1 MDAVRRHGVGNRQLA
16 VFASRRRAMIV
27 LGICGTLL
35 AACVASPNNSP
46 SGAAF
51 SDSDLAAS
59 PNQTGELHLVL
70 MPPDA
75 LMGGIAEARS

>member
-1 MDAVRRHGVGNRQLA
+1 MDAFLRPGARNRQMAGL
-16 VFASRRRAMIV
+16 ASRRRAMIV